1 MIYFYQSRHCGR
13 FIWVDRVLIPDDRFN
28 LPLIKNMKGSYTYIM
43 QDVNDAIAGFP
54 ETAETGHFTK
64 NTASVL
70 KSEICLTA
78 AAYFGANGLDE
89 KNLYE

>member
-1 MIYFYQSRHCGR
+1 
-13 FIWVDRVLIPDDRFN
+13 
-28 LPLIKNMKGSYTYIM
+28 M